1 MKQALYI
8 AGPECFYRNG
18 TAQLEAMRREAEACG
33 YDVTLPN
40 DTPLDL
46 GHEDLRRNADAI
58 FRNCA
63 DSMDRST
70 AILCDLAFYR
80 GPEPDGGSI
89 YELGMAYARGISC
102 YGYTRDKRA
111 MCWKY
116 QGSTLRDGQLFDRKN
131 RPLPYASLP
140 FSPNVVGAVKIVEGG
155 FSDCLALFRV
165 DEEETRKHGSAVP
178 VPPPEEE
185 AHEKPVL
192 YLAGPQ
198 RWDASPDYREAAD
211 VGRACGFE
219 VITPLDDWEPCAA
232 DEDPYRWA
240 YRTLLRN
247 ARHVRRCDVLLADL
261 RDFHG
266 WEPESDTAFECG
278 MAFQWGKRMY
288 GWVPDA
294 RPMRQRIPNLGP
306 EQAWRDACGCNVENF
321 DYPLNLMFSSSM
333 PISDEPLELLVRRI
347 ARELHLM

>member
-8 AGPECFYRNG
+8 AGPECFYRDG
-18 TAQLEAMRREAEACG
+18 TAQLDAMRREAEACG

-63 DSMDRST
+63 DSMERST

-89 YELGMAYARGISC
+89 YELGMAYAKGIPC

-116 QGSTLRDGQLFDRKN
+116 QGSTLRDGRLYDRKN
-131 RPLPYASLP
+131 RPLPYAELP

-165 DEEETRKHGSAVP
+165 DQEEARKHGAAAP
-178 VPPPEEE
+178 VPPPEEPPH
-185 AHEKPVL
+185 AKPIL

-198 RWDASPDYREAAD
+198 RWDLSPDYREAVEA
-211 VGRACGFE
+211 GRACGFE
-219 VITPLDDWEPCAA
+219 VVTPLDHMGPAQRGRTRTAGPIGRCCAMPAMCVSATCCWRICVISTAGSRRATQPSSAAWPSSGASGCTAGCRTPAPCAN
-232 DEDPYRWA
+232 ES
-240 YRTLLRN
+240 RTSGRS
-247 ARHVRRCDVLLADL
+247 RS
-261 RDFHG
+261 G
-266 WEPESDTAFECG
+266 G
-278 MAFQWGKRMY
+278 MPAAAMWKTLITR
-288 GWVPDA
+288 
-294 RPMRQRIPNLGP
+294 
-306 EQAWRDACGCNVENF
+306 
-321 DYPLNLMFSSSM
+321 
-333 PISDEPLELLVRRI
+333 
-347 ARELHLM
+347 

>member
-8 AGPECFYRNG
+8 AGPECFCRSG
-18 TAQLEAMRREAEACG
+18 TAQLNAMRREAEACG

-40 DTPLDL
+40 DTPLNL
-46 GHEDLRRNADAI
+46 RHEDLRRNADEI

-89 YELGMAYARGISC
+89 YELGMAYAKGIPC
-102 YGYTRDKRA
+102 YGYTSDKRA

-116 QGSTLRDGQLFDRKN
+116 QGSTLRDGRLFDRKG
-131 RPLPYASLP
+131 RPLPYADLP
-140 FSPNVVGAVKIVEGG
+140 FSPNVVGGVKIVEGG

-165 DEEETRKHGSAVP
+165 DQEEARKHNTAAP
-178 VPPPEEE
+178 VILPEEG

-198 RWDASPDYREAAD
+198 RWDPSPDYREAARI
-211 VGRACGFE
+211 GRAYGFD
-219 VITPLDDWEPCAA
+219 VVTPLDDVEPCEE
-232 DEDPYRWA
+232 DEAPYRRA

-247 ARHVRRCDVLLADL
+247 ARHVRQCDVLLADL

-288 GWVPDA
+288 GWVPDT
-294 RPMRQRIPNLGP
+294 RPMCQRIPNLGP
-306 EQAWRDACGCNVENF
+306 EQEWRDACGNSVENF

-333 PISDEPLELLVRRI
+333 PISDEPLEVLVRRI
-347 ARELHLM
+347 AEEMQLV

>member
-178 VPPPEEE
+178 VPPPEEV
-185 AHEKPVL
+185 HEKPIL

-219 VITPLDDWEPCAA
+219 VIRLWTTGSPMRRTRTRTVGPTGRCCETPVMCAGAMCCWQICGISTAGSRKATPRSSAAWPFNGASGCTAGCRTPAPCANGS
-232 DEDPYRWA
+232 
-240 YRTLLRN
+240 RTSGRS
-247 ARHVRRCDVLLADL
+247 RR
-261 RDFHG
+261 G
-266 WEPESDTAFECG
+266 G
-278 MAFQWGKRMY
+278 MPAAAM
-288 GWVPDA
+288 
-294 RPMRQRIPNLGP
+294 
-306 EQAWRDACGCNVENF
+306 WRT
-321 DYPLNLMFSSSM
+321 S
-333 PISDEPLELLVRRI
+333 ITR
-347 ARELHLM
+347 